1 MKLLL
6 GIALLALVSCGKDP
20 EPTPGPGPAPLPVG
34 DFKVTGMHIEVSG
47 KMKAGSPVS
56 VGEMKAAVS
65 AAVKSLEN

>member
-1 MKLLL
+1 M
-6 GIALLALVSCGKDP
+6 LALVSCGKDP
-20 EPTPGPGPAPLPVG
+20 EPTPGPGPGPGPLPVG
-34 DFKVTGMHIEVSG
+34 DFKVTGMHIEVAG

>member
-6 GIALLALVSCGKDP
+6 VLAMLALVSCGPEP